1 MPSYV
6 FDFEV
11 SNPLATNPNSLNAS
25 LTSNSVTVDT
35 FGTNANALLFE
46 PATTLLNGVL
56 VSLTVNGTTL
66 RVDTA
71 YHGSLFAIASG
82 RETSVFTVNSGSA
95 AQTATY
101 NGFDSVGPEDR
112 RLWNL
117 NG

>member
-11 SNPLATNPNSLNAS
+11 SNPLATNPNSLNLS
-25 LTSNSVTVDT
+25 LTSNSVDVTL
-35 FGTNANALLFE
+35 FGPNTNALLFNK
-46 PATTLLNGVL
+46 AKDALNGVL
-56 VSLTVNGTTL
+56 GSYTVNGTNF
-66 RVDTA
+66 RADTA
-71 YHGSLFAIASG
+71 YHGSRFAVASG